1 MDGEIDFFK
10 KRTFLEFSNP
20 PHVTFQSIL
29 SKSYYPLFSCL
40 SPYIVFYVLF
50 LSVVF
55 MSIRIIHVVCYI
67 SLFIELI
74 FQCINVLQYIQL
86 LLDIQFISVSHLC
99 LTLCDPMDCSMDI
112 IFIIGHYSYLNFLG
126 GGELS

>member
-1 MDGEIDFFK
+1 
-10 KRTFLEFSNP
+10 
-20 PHVTFQSIL
+20 
-29 SKSYYPLFSCL
+29 
-40 SPYIVFYVLF
+40 
-50 LSVVF
+50 

-86 LLDIQFISVSHLC
+86 LLDIQFNSVSQLC

-112 IFIIGHYSYLNFLG
+112 IFIIGHYSYLNFLAG
-126 GGELS
+126 GAVLRWQRDSMGRPLSSPQIH